1 MRKTNL
7 RINNFFILE
16 DKKKFY
22 LSDIDMLEE
31 WQEYPKKDLKQFL
44 KKEITEKLQELL
56 KLHNCKSN
64 VNFIVENIEKS
75 LKSGGSPGP
84 VKVIRLDGGS
94 GLKGGWGLTND
105 DKKLQDGG
113 WGLTNDKKKVQ
124 DGGWGLTKENDDK
137 KVQDGG
143 WPSLMKSNEN

>member
-31 WQEYPKKDLKQFL
+31 WQEFPKKDLKQYL
-44 KKEITEKLQELL
+44 NKEVTQKLQDLL

-64 VNFIVENIEKS
+64 VNFIVQNIEKS
-75 LKSGGSPGP
+75 LTSGGSPGP
-84 VKVIRLDGGS
+84 VKVIRLDSGS
-94 GLKGGWGLTND
+94 GLKGG
-105 DKKLQDGG
+105 
-113 WGLTNDKKKVQ
+113 
-124 DGGWGLTKENDDK
+124 
-137 KVQDGG
+137 
-143 WPSLMKSNEN
+143 

>member
-31 WQEYPKKDLKQFL
+31 WQGFPKKDLKQYL
-44 KKEITEKLQELL
+44 NKEVTEKVKELL
-56 KLHNCKSN
+56 KHHNCKSN

-94 GLKGGWGLTND
+94 GLKGG
-105 DKKLQDGG
+105 
-113 WGLTNDKKKVQ
+113 
-124 DGGWGLTKENDDK
+124 
-137 KVQDGG
+137 
-143 WPSLMKSNEN
+143 